1 MLKLTI
7 AVLAVALAGTASAA
21 GWRSLRVDASSEA
34 AFEQSLAEFKEELN
48 AARRHVF
55 GEALKDIW
63 VAGALDAEAQER
75 EYTAA
80 EYYSELDGL
89 SYEQVVNFTDPSGKT
104 ARNRYR
110 AATFAVTSAN
120 ARALPSAPAP
130 NYGPRP
136 ANGWGTNA
144 ASFAQQRQQC
154 QCAAPNGPQGN

>member
-7 AVLAVALAGTASAA
+7 AVLAVALAGTASA
-21 GWRSLRVDASSEA
+21 GWRSLRIDASSEA
-34 AFEQSLAEFKEELN
+34 AFEQSLAEFKEKLN
-48 AARRHVF
+48 PARRHVF

-63 VAGALDAEAQER
+63 VARTQAAEAEER
-75 EYTAA
+75 EYTAQ
-80 EYYSELDGL
+80 EYYGELDGL
-89 SYEQVVNFTDPSGKT
+89 SYEEVVNFTDPSGKT

-110 AATFAVTSAN
+110 AATAAV
-120 ARALPSAPAP
+120 ARPFPAAPPPA
-130 NYGPRP
+130 YGPRP

>member
-34 AFEQSLAEFKEELN
+34 AFEQSLAEFKDELN
-48 AARRHVF
+48 APRRHVF

-63 VAGALDAEAQER
+63 IARSLAAEAEER

-80 EYYSELDGL
+80 DYYRELDGL
-89 SYEQVVNFTDPSGKT
+89 SYEEVVNLTDPTGKT
-104 ARNRYR
+104 ARSRYR
-110 AATFAVTSAN
+110 AAVATTS
-120 ARALPSAPAP
+120 RPLPAGSAP
-130 NYGPRP
+130 NWGPRP

-154 QCAAPNGPQGN
+154 QCAAPNGQQGN

>member
-7 AVLAVALAGTASAA
+7 AVLTVALAGTASAA

-48 AARRHVF
+48 APRRHVF

-63 VAGALDAEAQER
+63 IARALAAEAEER
-75 EYTAA
+75 EYTAD
-80 EYYSELDGL
+80 EYYQELDGL
-89 SYEQVVNFTDPSGKT
+89 SYEEVVTLTDPTGKT
-104 ARNRYR
+104 ARSRHR
-110 AATFAVTSAN
+110 AAVTLAN
-120 ARALPSAPAP
+120 ASRPSQAGPAP
-130 NYGPRP
+130 QWGSRP
-136 ANGWGTNA
+136 ANGWGTDA